1 MRLWVVDR
9 SALREPK
16 SAWPILTLAEPMS
29 ALAHFEIRGADE
41 RLAYFG
47 AGSSGW
53 PVSALAC
60 FSRPAMPRAAWPS
73 R

>member
-1 MRLWVVDR
+1 M
-9 SALREPK
+9 

-29 ALAHFEIRGADE
+29 ALAYFELRRADE

-47 AGSSGW
+47 AGCSVSV
-53 PVSALAC
+53 VSALAS
-60 FSRPAMPRAAWPS
+60 FSMPAMPRAAWPS